1 MALAAPSSSVASTS
15 ASCLPPQLP
24 LISLRETVA
33 KINMPAVVQ
42 SPAVNSQIS
51 LSSTTVS
58 NEPVYN
64 LTISNGEI
72 INTAST
78 STVPKIAVPSV
89 TALAVPRDFKT
100 DPVTTTSQ
108 KPIIVTVSGMSGMTA
123 GKHVNKHMT
132 SATNVLTA
140 PILSAPVHIVPQH
153 FTTDKLPTMSRVT
166 TNINPVLSAKPRQ
179 TPHITPL
186 LPGSI
191 LTSKGQLVIAS
202 ANSPMIGSSAA
213 SVITTMSS
221 ISLSSSIVTVTPV
234 IMTSTAPLVT
244 LSGNL
249 NQVTQAQ
256 ILSSII
262 SSTVKPALTPNNKTI
277 VPTAYLK
284 PVNIAANPASFP
296 VAVQPATI
304 APAAIALA
312 TSPIQQQQPVPQMTA
327 TIPQLQPAKD
337 PEIEAKT
344 DKAADFDPIKAM
356 VWKDGVG
363 ELPGSDLKFKVTEF
377 GTLELIGP
385 DDIPNTARA
394 VRDESTAT
402 VEDGSTESRQKATKN
417 KEMYQDENSIEK
429 VSQNGAK
436 DPNMS
441 EELCRCEN
449 CDCFGLK
456 IEFCKSGRFCSQ
468 SCVSAYA
475 NKRNT
480 TWLKRGISKE
490 KFKRKKLKTEQM
502 EENGI
507 KNEGEEDIKSEEMES
522 EELPE
527 VKKEERI
534 PKPKKKEFCWEEYLK
549 QENAVSAPVKLF
561 KEFQTYPANGNG
573 FVKDMKLEGIDPKHP
588 SLFCVL
594 TVSET
599 KGYRV
604 RLHFDGYSECYDFWV
619 NANSPDIFPVGW
631 CEKTNHQL
639 QPPKGFTIQD
649 FDWNG
654 YLKASQAEA
663 APKQLFS
670 WKSQP
675 NNSGF
680 KRGMKLEAVDKK
692 NSSLVCVATITDVM
706 DNRFLIHFDGWEDV
720 YDYWADGSS
729 PHLHPVNWC
738 KDNNRVLTP
747 PKDTK
752 ENVTFSWTKYL
763 ADTRS
768 TAVHNKSFKPCP
780 PNEFKVGMKLEAVDK
795 RNPGLIRVATIADK
809 TDHNLLI
816 HFDGWS
822 SMYDYWVDD
831 NSPDIHPIHWCAKT
845 GHPLEPPL
853 VITSDQTG
861 PCPTTGCL
869 GQGHIKGPK
878 YTSHHSAFG
887 CPYSPINLNKI
898 DTIGQDRVIITKE
911 SLNEFTKKISDQ
923 GGATDGLRR
932 CPTPGC
938 NGVGHVKGKYSVHHR
953 ISGCPL
959 AEKNAL
965 KLQQNSSATSNPS
978 ASRTPTPPPSIAA
991 TSSNNGD
998 TKNLENMKTRNGV
1011 GRGKKK
1017 FKVAGTGLRGRPPK
1031 HLTALKIEAL
1041 KKVKE
1046 AKEKKIDL
1054 EEKIHDSVF
1063 NPPFVT
1069 PPKELP
1075 LSWEHNTQLIP
1086 GLSSIKGSAARQWS
1100 VNQVAKFVSSLKG
1113 CTDHGKIF
1121 REQLIDGEA
1130 LLELTQSDLLDI
1142 LHLKLGPALKV
1153 YSSII
1158 AFKESEKFE

>member
-15 ASCLPPQLP
+15 ASCLSPQLP

-42 SPAVNSQIS
+42 SPAINPQIS
-51 LSSTTVS
+51 LSTTTVS
-58 NEPVYN
+58 NEPLYN

-72 INTAST
+72 INSAST

-123 GKHVNKHMT
+123 GKHMT

-153 FTTDKLPTMSRVT
+153 FTADKLPTMSRVT
-166 TNINPVLSAKPRQ
+166 ANINPVLSAKPRQ
-179 TPHITPL
+179 TPHITPI
-186 LPGSI
+186 LPGSL

-202 ANSPMIGSSAA
+202 ANSPMIGSSTG

-256 ILSSII
+256 LLSSII
-262 SSTVKPALTPNNKTI
+262 SSTVKPALTTNNKTI

-304 APAAIALA
+304 APAAITLA
-312 TSPIQQQQPVPQMTA
+312 TPPMQQQQQQPVSQMTA
-327 TIPQLQPAKD
+327 AVPQLQPSKD
-337 PEIEAKT
+337 PEIEVKT
-344 DKAADFDPIKAM
+344 DPKTADFDPIKAM
-356 VWKDGVG
+356 VWKDGIG
-363 ELPGSDLKFKVTEF
+363 ELPGSDLKFRVTEF
-377 GTLELIGP
+377 GTLELTVNE
-385 DDIPNTARA
+385 DVPNVPSARA
-394 VRDESTAT
+394 VKDESTAT
-402 VEDGSTESRQKATKN
+402 LEDGSTESRQKATKI

-429 VSQNGAK
+429 ISQNGAK

-468 SCVSAYA
+468 SCVSSYA

-480 TWLKRGISKE
+480 WLKRGAASKE
-490 KFKRKKLKTEQM
+490 KIKRKKLKIEQT
-502 EENGI
+502 EENGT
-507 KNEGEEDIKSEEMES
+507 KNEVEEVKNEEMES
-522 EELPE
+522 VELPE
-527 VKKEERI
+527 MKKDERI
-534 PKPKKKEFCWEEYLK
+534 PEPKKKDFRWEEYLK
-549 QENAVSAPVKLF
+549 QENAIAAPVKLF
-561 KEFQTYPANGNG
+561 KEFQTYPSNGNG
-573 FVKDMKLEGIDPKHP
+573 FVKDMKLEGIDQKHP

-604 RLHFDGYSECYDFWV
+604 RLHFDGYSECFDFWV
-619 NANSPDIFPVGW
+619 NADSPDIFPVGW
-631 CEKTNHQL
+631 CEKTGHQL
-639 QPPKGFTIQD
+639 QPPKGFTIQE
-649 FDWNG
+649 FDWNS

-663 APKQLFS
+663 APKQLFT

-675 NNSGF
+675 ANPYF
-680 KRGMKLEAVDKK
+680 RRGMKLEAVDKK

-720 YDYWADGSS
+720 YDYWADASS

-768 TAVHNKSFKPCP
+768 AVVPLRAFKPCP

-816 HFDGWS
+816 HFDGWPS
-822 SMYDYWVDD
+822 SVDYWVDD
-831 NSPDIHPIHWCAKT
+831 NSPDIHPINWCAKT
-845 GHPLEPPL
+845 GHPLEPPAIL
-853 VITSDQTG
+853 TVKTG
-861 PCPTTGCL
+861 LCPTPGCL

-878 YTSHHSAFG
+878 FTSHHSAFG
-887 CPYSPINLNKI
+887 CPYSQPNLNKI
-898 DTIGQDRVIITKE
+898 DTVGQERVIITKE

-959 AEKNAL
+959 AERNAL
-965 KLQQNSSATSNPS
+965 KIQQSSSTTSNPS
-978 ASRTPTPPPSIAA
+978 TSRTPTPPPSVAS
-991 TSSNNGD
+991 TSSSNAD
-998 TKNLENMKTRNGV
+998 IKNLENMKTRNGV

-1017 FKVAGTGLRGRPPK
+1017 YKVAGTGLRGRPPK
-1031 HLTALKIEAL
+1031 HLTALRMEAI
-1041 KKVKE
+1041 KKAQE
-1046 AKEKKIDL
+1046 ASEKKTDL
-1054 EEKIHDSVF
+1054 EEKIHESVF
-1063 NPPFVT
+1063 NAPFVT

-1130 LLELTQSDLLDI
+1130 LLEMTQADLLDI

>member
-1 MALAAPSSSVASTS
+1 
-15 ASCLPPQLP
+15 
-24 LISLRETVA
+24 
-33 KINMPAVVQ
+33 
-42 SPAVNSQIS
+42 
-51 LSSTTVS
+51 
-58 NEPVYN
+58 
-64 LTISNGEI
+64 
-72 INTAST
+72 
-78 STVPKIAVPSV
+78 
-89 TALAVPRDFKT
+89 
-100 DPVTTTSQ
+100 
-108 KPIIVTVSGMSGMTA
+108 
-123 GKHVNKHMT
+123 MT

-327 TIPQLQPAKD
+327 AIPQLQPAKD

-344 DKAADFDPIKAM
+344 DVKAADFDPIKAM

-385 DDIPNTARA
+385 DDVPNTARA

-402 VEDGSTESRQKATKN
+402 VEDGSTEK
-417 KEMYQDENSIEK
+417 NSIEK

-490 KFKRKKLKTEQM
+490 KIKRKKLKTEQM
-502 EENGI
+502 EENGV
-507 KNEGEEDIKSEEMES
+507 KNEGEEDIRSEEMES

-527 VKKEERI
+527 LKKEERI
-534 PKPKKKEFCWEEYLK
+534 PKPKKKEFFWDEYLK
-549 QENAVSAPVKLF
+549 QENAIAAPVKLF

-573 FVKDMKLEGIDPKHP
+573 FVKDLKLEGIDPKHP

-654 YLKASQAEA
+654 YLKASGVEA

-720 YDYWADGSS
+720 YDYWADASS

-747 PKDTK
+747 PK
-752 ENVTFSWTKYL
+752 
-763 ADTRS
+763 
-768 TAVHNKSFKPCP
+768 
-780 PNEFKVGMKLEAVDK
+780 G
-795 RNPGLIRVATIADK
+795 
-809 TDHNLLI
+809 I
-816 HFDGWS
+816 H
-822 SMYDYWVDD
+822 
-831 NSPDIHPIHWCAKT
+831 T
-845 GHPLEPPL
+845 E
-853 VITSDQTG
+853 
-861 PCPTTGCL
+861 
-869 GQGHIKGPK
+869 
-878 YTSHHSAFG
+878 
-887 CPYSPINLNKI
+887 
-898 DTIGQDRVIITKE
+898 
-911 SLNEFTKKISDQ
+911 
-923 GGATDGLRR
+923 
-932 CPTPGC
+932 
-938 NGVGHVKGKYSVHHR
+938 
-953 ISGCPL
+953 
-959 AEKNAL
+959 
-965 KLQQNSSATSNPS
+965 
-978 ASRTPTPPPSIAA
+978 
-991 TSSNNGD
+991 
-998 TKNLENMKTRNGV
+998 
-1011 GRGKKK
+1011 
-1017 FKVAGTGLRGRPPK
+1017 
-1031 HLTALKIEAL
+1031 
-1041 KKVKE
+1041 
-1046 AKEKKIDL
+1046 
-1054 EEKIHDSVF
+1054 
-1063 NPPFVT
+1063 
-1069 PPKELP
+1069 
-1075 LSWEHNTQLIP
+1075 
-1086 GLSSIKGSAARQWS
+1086 
-1100 VNQVAKFVSSLKG
+1100 
-1113 CTDHGKIF
+1113 
-1121 REQLIDGEA
+1121 
-1130 LLELTQSDLLDI
+1130 I
-1142 LHLKLGPALKV
+1142 L
-1153 YSSII
+1153 
-1158 AFKESEKFE
+1158 